1 VVSIKSG
8 SGHIMPRLYF
18 CIKWNLR
25 VAQCIPVRPG
35 CEMSTHLFSRSTR
48 PGAISI
54 KSALGHI
61 MQNLCFCILLDLR
74 VM

>member
-1 VVSIKSG
+1 MLMHYFSCTGRLGVVSIESG

-35 CEMSTHLFSRSTR
+35 CEMSTHLFS
-48 PGAISI
+48 
-54 KSALGHI
+54 
-61 MQNLCFCILLDLR
+61 
-74 VM
+74 